1 MIILYNLRDWLKSS
15 SSINPAAEYK
25 NSPASKYSPE
35 KAISFEKFIEE
46 ETIFLI
52 DLILSTGSLILLI
65 FDSDFLSFSKKS
77 E

>member
-1 MIILYNLRDWLKSS
+1 MILYNLRDWLKSS
-15 SSINPAAEYK
+15 SSINSATEYK

-46 ETIFLI
+46 DTIFFI
-52 DLILSTGSLILLI
+52 DLFLSPGSVILLI
-65 FDSDFLSFSKKS
+65 LDSDFLSFSKKS